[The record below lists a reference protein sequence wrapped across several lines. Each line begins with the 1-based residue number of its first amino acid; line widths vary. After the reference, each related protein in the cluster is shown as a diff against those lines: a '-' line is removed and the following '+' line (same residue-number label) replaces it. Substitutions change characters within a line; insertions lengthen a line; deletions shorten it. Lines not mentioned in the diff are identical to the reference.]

1 LLDAV
6 MNSSAELEDLRRRLA
21 EAEDMLRAIRA
32 GEVDAI
38 VVNGGAAPAAVYTL
52 KNASDPYRQLI
63 EQMSEGA
70 LTLSTEGVI
79 LYCNAAFSKERE
91 VRIGALKTT
100 YKWYCSCVLR
110 KRF

>member
-52 KNASDPYRQLI
+52 KSASDPYRQLI

-79 LYCNAAFSKERE
+79 LYCNAAVEFH
-91 VRIGALKTT
+91 
-100 YKWYCSCVLR
+100 
-110 KRF
+110 